1 MARRRYV
8 QSRKNA
14 VLQWTIPILL
24 LIGIVLVQDRL
35 GREIGWLALLAGL
48 GFMVWFNVLYEKSR
62 EEATTPD
69 SETAGASE
77 DRSDPGAA

>member
-1 MARRRYV
+1 MARRRYA

-14 VLQWTIPILL
+14 VLQWTIPVLL

-48 GFMVWFNVLYEKSR
+48 GFLVWFNVLYEKSR
-62 EEATTPD
+62 EEEGAAEP
-69 SETAGASE
+69 ETAGASE

>member
-14 VLQWTIPILL
+14 VLQWAIPVLL

-35 GREIGWLALLAGL
+35 GREIGWLALLAVL

-62 EEATTPD
+62 DEPTADE
-69 SETAGASE
+69 ETASAHE
-77 DRSDPGAA
+77 DQSDAGAA

>member
-14 VLQWTIPILL
+14 VLQWTIPVLL
-24 LIGIVLVQDRL
+24 LIVIVLVQDRL
-35 GREIGWLALLAGL
+35 GREIGWIALLAVL

-62 EEATTPD
+62 EEPPASD
-69 SETAGASE
+69 EETVAGRE
-77 DRSDPGAA
+77 DRSDTGAA

>member
-14 VLQWTIPILL
+14 ILQWTIPVLL
-24 LIGIVLVQDRL
+24 LVLLVLVQDRL
-35 GREIGWLALLAGL
+35 GREIGWIALLVGL

-62 EEATTPD
+62 D
-69 SETAGASE
+69 ETAPDEETSISR
-77 DRSDPGAA
+77 DDSSDTGAA